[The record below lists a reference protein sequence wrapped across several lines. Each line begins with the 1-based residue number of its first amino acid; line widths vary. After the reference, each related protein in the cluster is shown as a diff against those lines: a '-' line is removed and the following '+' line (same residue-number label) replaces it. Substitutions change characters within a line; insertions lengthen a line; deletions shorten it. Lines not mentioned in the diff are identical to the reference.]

1 MEELNFDAV
10 VDDFCGIFCV
20 FCGSSSNFFYI
31 IHISSK
37 IFEILLNS
45 SYFFYFFRE
54 YSHFWN
60 FFGFFFFLQIWK
72 IEKGKILFQ
81 NYTYFKNCLQ
91 LFQDNFWKNQK
102 RWMWNK
108 TLSIF
113 LRVWEKDGSKKHSFC
128 GCFHFVLLSGKDL
141 YQNKIFTEIIKKR
154 KTFNRFIYISM
165 KRSFWSEFDAR

>member
-20 FCGSSSNFFYI
+20 FFEKENSSSNF
-31 IHISSK
+31 
-37 IFEILLNS
+37 FEILLNS

-60 FFGFFFFLQIWK
+60 FYWLIFFLQIWK
-72 IEKGKILFQ
+72 IEKGKIFFQ

-102 RWMWNK
+102 GWICNK

-113 LRVWEKDGSKKHSFC
+113 LRVWERDDSKKHSFC
-128 GCFHFVLLSGKDL
+128 GCFHFVLLSGKEL
-141 YQNKIFTEIIKKR
+141 HQNFIFAELIKKT
-154 KTFNRFIYISM
+154 KTFNRFIYITLIEIFTI
-165 KRSFWSEFDAR
+165 KY